1 MCPTSVTTA
10 RRTSKRSKSLLA
22 GLAAGA
28 FAFWLFIAVTGGFT
42 TYVLG
47 IRVSSDRILPAMTI
61 GWIAWLMLGSD
72 AVRTRLV
79 RAGTLLQRN
88 SRVVGI
94 GIAAVTLIYSDIFH
108 FSNVG
113 PNIERYPTWAV
124 QIYSPFLFLALI
136 APFLKHV
143 RAFRA
148 PPLELVAVFYGVYF
162 YRVP

>member
-1 MCPTSVTTA
+1 
-10 RRTSKRSKSLLA
+10 
-22 GLAAGA
+22 
-28 FAFWLFIAVTGGFT
+28 
-42 TYVLG
+42 
-47 IRVSSDRILPAMTI
+47 MTI

-113 PNIERYPTWAV
+113 PNIVRYPTWAV

-136 APFLKHV
+136 APFLKHTSEPFARRRWNSWQCTTV
-143 RAFRA
+143 CISIGCVVTTLILAQLLDLDGLSAGREDRLPEARHTRGT
-148 PPLELVAVFYGVYF
+148 PRHLVVWLGRGV
-162 YRVP
+162 